1 MYTTVADIEAY
12 FGTTFTVDTSP
23 TMSAIEE
30 WIAQGSAMID
40 SFLLKKYILP
50 ITEASDLLVLKVI
63 ANTYVIP
70 TVKECL
76 GKTTALQLSNGTVVQ
91 KDVDRREFM
100 GYLKSLACG
109 DLVLQSSQQLN
120 NEFDYAENECYC
132 SNECY

>member
-1 MYTTVADIEAY
+1 MYTTVADIEDY
-12 FGTTFTVDTSP
+12 FGTAFTVDTSP
-23 TMSAIEE
+23 TVSAIEE

-50 ITEASDLLVLKVI
+50 IVDTSDLLVLKVI

-76 GKTTALQLSNGTVVQ
+76 GKTTAFQLSNGTVVQ
-91 KDVDRREFM
+91 KEVDRREFT

-120 NEFDYAENECYC
+120 NEFDYSPNDNEC
-132 SNECY
+132 E